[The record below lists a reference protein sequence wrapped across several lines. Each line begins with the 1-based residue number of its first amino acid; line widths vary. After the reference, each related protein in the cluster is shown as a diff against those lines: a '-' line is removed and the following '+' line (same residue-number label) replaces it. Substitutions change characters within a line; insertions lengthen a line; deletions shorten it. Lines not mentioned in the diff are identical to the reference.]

1 MIVEKEFIRI
11 SNGEKLAYLKAGNGK
26 KTLIL
31 IHGNYTSSVQFLPL
45 LNQIDED
52 FTAYAIDLRGF
63 GDSTYYRRVNFC
75 LDWADDI
82 YRFITKFNL
91 ENIFIIGH
99 SLGGGVAMDL
109 VARHPDLVKK
119 LVLISSTTYRGYPLY
134 KKDRD
139 GNIIF
144 AETFSSADELREDE
158 IEVMPILN
166 ALENQDRFKVENFLK
181 HTLLRNCSTKNSYYH
196 LMIDEA
202 MKERCLIDADF
213 AIASLNMGSEHNF
226 YNAGNQG
233 INYIKIPVLHLVGN
247 NDLLIP
253 KDMVLDNYYAL
264 KNVSTMIEYLNY
276 GHGLLIENPDV
287 VSKDI
292 FNFLKNDLIIKDN
305 IIVK

>member
-1 MIVEKEFIRI
+1 MEKEFVRI
-11 SNGEKLAYLKAGNGK
+11 NNGEKLAYLKVGSGN

-45 LNQIDED
+45 LNRIDED

-82 YRFITKFNL
+82 YRFITKLNL
-91 ENIFIIGH
+91 KNVIVIGH
-99 SLGGGVAMDL
+99 SLGGGVAMEL
-109 VARHPDLVKK
+109 AARHPDLVTK

-139 GNIIF
+139 GNVLF
-144 AETFSSADELREDE
+144 AETFGSADELRDDE
-158 IEVMPILN
+158 IEVKPILT
-166 ALENQDRFKVENFLK
+166 ALEKKDRIKVESFLK
-181 HTLLRNCSTKNSYYH
+181 KTLLKNCNPDNDYYQ
-196 LMIDEA
+196 LMVDEA

-233 INYIKIPVLHLVGN
+233 INYINIPVLHLVG
-247 NDLLIP
+247 DSDVLIP

-264 KNVSTMIEYLNY
+264 KDVSIMIEYVNY
-276 GHGLLIENPDV
+276 GHGLLIENSDE

-292 FNFLKNDLIIKDN
+292 FDFIKNDPKITDDIIIK
-305 IIVK
+305 